1 MIQNPPP
8 EYGQPCPAL
17 VGEENIEK
25 GGGRKLHR
33 LQNGNI
39 SNLEG
44 RKTSVPL
51 PLPTGRILHLKRY
64 SLQIQKN
71 GERDLV
77 VWTRNWIQKCSGWA
91 VRGEK
96 PLPRGPECL
105 PRGRCSPAMGG
116 SPGNLEN
123 HLDQNYIKLSHTKDK
138 RKYIQS
144 SNILKLYL
152 KITNIFQGLCSNM
165 GTIRMFST
173 GISI

>member
-1 MIQNPPP
+1 M
-8 EYGQPCPAL
+8 
-17 VGEENIEK
+17 
-25 GGGRKLHR
+25 HR

-51 PLPTGRILHLKRY
+51 PLPTGRILYLKRY

-116 SPGNLEN
+116 SPGNLQN

-138 RKYIQS
+138 RKHNQSALFEAVSKDCKYIS
-144 SNILKLYL
+144 KVWKLIWELYECFL
-152 KITNIFQGLCSNM
+152 QG
-165 GTIRMFST
+165 FPFEKYK
-173 GISI
+173 